1 MPGAQVELADGEKGS
16 TDSGGTFHFGC
27 VPAST
32 KTVTVRANGFT
43 DEITKLTRTRDGLTR
58 LKIQLSLAQVQAD
71 VQVNSDSAGVDSDES
86 VGTITLN
93 SDAVRQLADD
103 PDDLLRQLQ
112 QLASSVGADPD
123 STTIMVD
130 GFRNPSAM
138 PPKDSI
144 ASIRINPDIYAPE
157 FDSPPWTGSLIQVFT
172 KPGANKLHGSVFFTD
187 SNGIFN
193 ATDPFSST
201 ATPAGKRRYGFDL
214 TGPLVRRKVDFSMS
228 LEKRDIDEFNVVN
241 AMTLGS
247 NGAATP
253 FQQTVTAPQRLW
265 IASAGG
271 NWQITPTDVA
281 TLSFS
286 ANVNNLGNEG
296 VGGLVLQ
303 EAGYSSLMSEYD
315 FRLVNAQTW
324 GGSLLDETRV
334 GYSWKRAAEAPTS
347 TAPSLQV
354 AGFFTGGG
362 ATGQNLNDVEH
373 DLEIDDDLTVTQGKH
388 TAKIGAQAL
397 GIMIH
402 DYDPSTFNGAYV
414 FGGGSAPAL
423 DTNNQPTGQTTTL
436 TALQQYS
443 RALSN
448 LPGGTPTTYQ
458 LTSGTPMVPANQWR
472 LGLYGEDS
480 FKVTP
485 QLTLSG
491 GLRYQMQ
498 TFPQDLNNFA
508 PRVGLGWSPDK
519 KQTWVMH
526 LRAGLFY
533 GPTPQAAL
541 TEVNRLNGVRQ
552 QEVTVYAPNYT
563 NPLTP
568 IAGSVQVS
576 TRDQFEPAAHQIPS
590 YSVGAEVEK
599 DLPHHLNVHA
609 WFLTGSVWGILR
621 LRNINAPMVASSIG
635 VPPDPMTALLAPR
648 PLATNENILQ
658 YENGGHFRGPL
669 AGLGIS
675 QNSYKRF
682 GFSASYK
689 YEDLTSD
696 SGDSDGSVIESPQS
710 SYSNTGEKSRVD
722 WNKYN
727 SFSFSGHVMLP
738 YKLDVATIFDARDG
752 QRYNIT
758 TGTDNNGDGFFNDRP
773 SFASAPGPG
782 VYSTPFG
789 LLTTNTV
796 NGNVPRNLGMMPG
809 KIHLDLNASRAFSL
823 TKNAKQTRTLTFNAR
838 SANLLN
844 HTNVTAVNTVLSSGA
859 LGQPLTAETAR
870 RVEFGARFSF

>member
-1 MPGAQVELADGEKGS
+1 MAIIRNMTVVLLLSFSFLSTFAQQPCVDGIRIEGIVVDPTGAFIPGAQVELADGEKGS
-16 TDSGGTFHFGC
+16 TDLAGIFHFGC

-32 KTVTVRANGFT
+32 KTVTVRANGFA
-43 DEITKLTRTRDGLTR
+43 DESAKLTRTRDGLTR
-58 LKIQLSLAQVQAD
+58 LKIQLSVAQVQAD
-71 VQVNSDSAGVDSDES
+71 VQVNSDSAGVDSDEG

-214 TGPLVRRKVDFSMS
+214 TGPLVRRRVDFSLG
-228 LEKRDIDEFNVVN
+228 LEKRDVDEFNVVN
-241 AMTLGS
+241 AMTLGA
-247 NGAATP
+247 NGAATF
-253 FQQTVTAPQRLW
+253 FQQTEPAPQRLW

-271 NWQITPTDVA
+271 NWQVTPTDVA

-286 ANVNNLGNEG
+286 ANVNNLGNQG

-303 EAGYSSLMSEYD
+303 EAGYSSLVSEYD

-324 GGSLLDETRV
+324 GSSLLHETRV
-334 GYSWKRAAEAPTS
+334 GYSWKRAAETPNS

-362 ATGQNLNDVEH
+362 ATGQNLSNVEH

-388 TAKIGAQAL
+388 VIKIGAQAL
-397 GIMIH
+397 GVVIH
-402 DYDPSTFNGAYV
+402 DYDPNTFNGAFV

-423 DTNNQPTGQTTTL
+423 DANNQPTGQTTAL

-448 LPGGTPTTYQ
+448 LPGGTPTNYQ
-458 LTSGTPMVPANQWR
+458 LTSGTPMIPANQWR

-480 FKVTP
+480 FKMTP

-498 TFPQDLNNFA
+498 TFPQNLNNFA

-533 GPTPQAAL
+533 VPTPQTAL
-541 TEVNRLNGVRQ
+541 TEVNRLDGVRQ
-552 QEVTVYAPNYT
+552 QEVTVYAPEYT

-568 IAGSVQVS
+568 VTGSVRVS
-576 TRDQFEPAAHQIPS
+576 TRDQFEPAAHQTPS
-590 YSVGAEVEK
+590 YSVGAQVEK
-599 DLPHHLNVHA
+599 DLPHHWNVHA

-635 VPPDPMTALLAPR
+635 VPTDPMTALLAPR
-648 PLATNENILQ
+648 PLAPNENILQ
-658 YENGGHFRGPL
+658 YENGGHFRGP
-669 AGLGIS
+669 
-675 QNSYKRF
+675 
-682 GFSASYK
+682 
-689 YEDLTSD
+689 T
-696 SGDSDGSVIESPQS
+696 
-710 SYSNTGEKSRVD
+710 SRVR
-722 WNKYN
+722 
-727 SFSFSGHVMLP
+727 H
-738 YKLDVATIFDARDG
+738 
-752 QRYNIT
+752 
-758 TGTDNNGDGFFNDRP
+758 
-773 SFASAPGPG
+773 
-782 VYSTPFG
+782 
-789 LLTTNTV
+789 
-796 NGNVPRNLGMMPG
+796 
-809 KIHLDLNASRAFSL
+809 
-823 TKNAKQTRTLTFNAR
+823 
-838 SANLLN
+838 
-844 HTNVTAVNTVLSSGA
+844 
-859 LGQPLTAETAR
+859 
-870 RVEFGARFSF
+870 